1 MTCSPS
7 HSSQSSA
14 SHQRILHG
22 CHHPAG
28 RLVFVEMLNPVTI
41 RERLRQAYE
50 VAQASPDPS
59 SQNGVVI
66 YSAEHLAAPG
76 LAPRWVSGFNAF
88 LDGVASPEERWERP
102 VKYSYIEHE
111 ERRAVYSAARY
122 GVTLEGA
129 TMYAAWAAC
138 ADCARAIVATGI
150 KTVVRHAPD
159 HSPYHASWG
168 QSIEIG
174 DTIMTEGG
182 VTIITYTDPL
192 PEAPAVLRDGELWQ
206 P

>member
-1 MTCSPS
+1 MPRLSHPS
-7 HSSQSSA
+7 CSSA
-14 SHQRILHG
+14 NHHNYILQG
-22 CHHPAG
+22 RRAPAG
-28 RLVFVEMLNPVTI
+28 RIVFVEMLEPVTI
-41 RERLRQAYE
+41 RERLRHAYE
-50 VAQASPDPS
+50 VAQESPDPS

-102 VKYSYIEHE
+102 VKYSYIEHA

-138 ADCARAIVATGI
+138 SDCARAIVATGI

-159 HSPYHASWG
+159 HSPHHASWG

-192 PEAPAVLRDGELWQ
+192 PEAQAVLRNGELWQ